1 MAKLKSSLAADLRP
15 HSDMSKSI
23 AKTQSISCCIF
34 ASEAMRPIL
43 QLRLM
48 QPVLMSLKMCF
59 NIVKKMELQ
68 NGIDN
73 DAPDLKRYF
82 LFQRCGEASL

>member
-1 MAKLKSSLAADLRP
+1 MKKVSLIIHCSMAKLKSSLAADLRP

-59 NIVKKMELQ
+59 NIVKKWNYKM
-68 NGIDN
+68 GSTMTRHI
-73 DAPDLKRYF
+73 
-82 LFQRCGEASL
+82 